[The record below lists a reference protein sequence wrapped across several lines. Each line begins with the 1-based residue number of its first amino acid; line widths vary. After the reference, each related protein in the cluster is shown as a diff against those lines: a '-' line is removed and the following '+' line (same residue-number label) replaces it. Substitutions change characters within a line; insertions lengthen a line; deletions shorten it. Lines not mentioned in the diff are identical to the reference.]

1 MRAEKLMKKNRQ
13 FLAKP
18 AGTRYCFSES
28 PASHAGSFPIGDVRP
43 KFGVQ
48 NGEWLGNGAASH

>member
-1 MRAEKLMKKNRQ
+1 LPNQ
-13 FLAKP
+13 L
-18 AGTRYCFSES
+18 GSGIVFSES

-48 NGEWLGNGAASH
+48 NEEWLGNGAASY